1 MDLNQIIVFDL
12 ENKLYSI
19 EISYVMDVYEHMESV
34 RVPNSDDYIE
44 GIINLRGNVITLI
57 NLKKRLKIDRNK
69 KEKNVIIC
77 EFNKEKFGLTVDE
90 IIGIENIDKA
100 VDTDYDSGFV
110 KGFIERDNREIM
122 IIDLGRIITKT

>member
-34 RVPNSDDYIE
+34 RVPNSEDYIE

-77 EFNKEKFGLTVDE
+77 EFNREKFGLTVDE
-90 IIGIENIDKA
+90 IIGIENIDKT